1 MEPRDGLLDLVRDQL
16 DALQPR
22 LGRGDREEDGGAA
35 LLPHLR
41 SPLLPVSYQRV
52 HVVRHIL
59 SILRW
64 MNSPVVVVAHW
75 V

>member
-1 MEPRDGLLDLVRDQL
+1 MEPRDGLLDQVRAQL

-22 LGRGDREEDGGAA
+22 LGRGDRVEDGGAA
-35 LLPHLR
+35 LLLHLG